1 MRSLAVVLILAAT
14 CAAAFAE
21 DAAPAPGRYA
31 IRPAD
36 DGFVRLDTQTG
47 AVTHCGQ
54 QDGVWHCDI
63 LAEDTAA
70 TDQRLAAL
78 AAEVLALRHE
88 VDALAAR
95 LGAAENPP
103 AKDGASGGAAK
114 DVAGTGGGRCA
125 SPCRLQPDTPPSAV
139 RHGPRP
145 QGRRGRL
152 RGDGDKEEQAPL
164 PKPASPVST
173 SPRGG
178 G

>member
-14 CAAAFAE
+14 CAAALAD

-70 TDQRLAAL
+70 TDARLAAL
-78 AAEVLALRHE
+78 AAEVLTLRQQVE
-88 VDALAAR
+88 ALAAK
-95 LGAAENPP
+95 LGAVENPP
-103 AKDGASGGAAK
+103 TKDGATKGVAVTVAPDARPPAGFSQTLLHRLFGMVRALKGEEGG
-114 DVAGTGGGRCA
+114 
-125 SPCRLQPDTPPSAV
+125 
-139 RHGPRP
+139 
-145 QGRRGRL
+145 
-152 RGDGDKEEQAPL
+152 
-164 PKPASPVST
+164 
-173 SPRGG
+173 
-178 G
+178 